1 MHSENGITEND
12 MPETGAPEENKE
24 NLSSP
29 SSAQSKR
36 KRKKHNSA
44 LLAIAKARSEATHRT
59 TNGASDGLHPI
70 GTNITYKDG
79 EGYYKSNPVFIALVT
94 QNV

>member
-1 MHSENGITEND
+1 MHTENLITEKDAPENNT
-12 MPETGAPEENKE
+12 PETGAPEENKE
-24 NLSSP
+24 NLNDP
-29 SSAQSKR
+29 SSAQSQR

-59 TNGASDGLHPI
+59 SNGASDGLHPI

-79 EGYYKSNPVFIALVT
+79 EGVL
-94 QNV
+94 